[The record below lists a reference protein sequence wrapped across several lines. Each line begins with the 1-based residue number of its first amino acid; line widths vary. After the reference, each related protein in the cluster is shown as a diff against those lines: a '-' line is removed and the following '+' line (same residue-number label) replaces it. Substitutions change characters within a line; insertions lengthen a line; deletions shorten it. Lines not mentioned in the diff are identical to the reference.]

1 MTRTPL
7 QLLLCLLAFIFVSK
21 GLSQTP
27 ISVGNQVATF
37 TSMIRGYHFTAP
49 TNFTICGLQVP
60 TDASQGLQTIRVVRF
75 TAAAPPAFPANTN
88 AFVQL
93 FTITNAPNGIIPCNI
108 PITAGQIIG
117 VYGVRGAC
125 VNSYGPPNFVTNIG
139 GFNTTLQRS
148 GMQSC
153 PTPAGAP
160 MTNIWS
166 EVNYNIGRITMY
178 INCCQAPT
186 ALATNT
192 GPVCAGQPL
201 SLLASPTPAIPQ
213 NGVYTYSW
221 TGPGGFTSAL
231 QNPQIPNPG
240 PAASGTYTCIINSAC
255 GQVVVTT
262 VVVVNPNPTALILNN
277 TGLNTIDCNTA
288 SINVTASGGTAY
300 AWDGGLG
307 TLNTAQITSAG
318 LYTVSV
324 TTAAGCSDT
333 ASIAVSVAPV
343 PSITLVGD
351 TICEGQSTTLNA
363 TVSPAG
369 GLIVWNSGQTTTTI
383 TVNPLQTTTYTATYS
398 WNACSATD
406 SAVVIVNLQPSV
418 SVNSDTICNGDT
430 TVLIATATLPGG
442 SYLWSNTQTSASI
455 GVNPVLPGATYSV
468 VYTLVGCQAVASGV
482 VTVNP
487 VPVLTIDP
495 VSVCF
500 GELALLTAVPNLPG
514 GFFLWSSGQT
524 TASIST
530 LDSVSTLYSATYT
543 LENCQSPLVT
553 TNVII
558 RPLPLT
564 DFVADTTYG
573 CFPLNVTFAP
583 LNPNPLTLYQWS
595 STNGFTGQGTQPQIL
610 YGVGG
615 CYDVEVLATLAGC
628 IDSLTLI
635 DYICVQNYPQASFSP
650 STLLFTETSQSVTFE
665 NTSLGATSYLWD
677 FGDGE
682 FSTQF
687 SPLHLFMGTGS
698 GFEVTLIASTSMGC
712 IDSNSISIAPQRG
725 GIYYIPNSFTP
736 DGDGYNQVFKPQF
749 TSGFDP
755 WNYNLVIYNR
765 WGEAIFE
772 SNNLEVGW
780 DGTYGLSGINVAAGS
795 YTYKINI
802 KVPQNDLKMTIT
814 GHINLI
820 R

>member
-1 MTRTPL
+1 MTRNSL
-7 QLLLCLLAFIFVSK
+7 KLLLALVTFVFALGS
-21 GLSQTP
+21 LSQTP
-27 ISVGNQVATF
+27 ISVGNQVTTF

-75 TAAAPPAFPANTN
+75 TAAAPPAFPGNTN

-93 FTITNAPNGIIPCNI
+93 FTITNAPGGIIPCNI
-108 PITAGQIIG
+108 PVTAGQIIG

-125 VNSYGPPNFVTNIG
+125 VNSYGPPNFVTNIN

-153 PTPAGAP
+153 PTPAGVP
-160 MTNIWS
+160 MSNIWS

-178 INCCQAPT
+178 INCCAPPT
-186 ALATNT
+186 AVATNT
-192 GPVCAGQPL
+192 GPICVGSPL
-201 SLLASPTPAIPQ
+201 SLSASPNPQIPL
-213 NGVYTYSW
+213 NGVYTYTW
-221 TGPGGFTSAL
+221 TGPNGFTSTL
-231 QNPQIPNPG
+231 QNPQILNPSL
-240 PAASGTYTCIINSAC
+240 AASGTYTCIINSAC

-262 VVVVNPNPTALILNN
+262 GVVINPNPTAVIVNN
-277 TGLNTIDCNTA
+277 TGLNTIDCNTPVL
-288 SINVTASGGTAY
+288 NVTASGGTGY

-307 TLNTAQITSAG
+307 TSNTAQITSAG
-318 LYTVSV
+318 LYTVTV
-324 TTAAGCSDT
+324 TTPAGCSDT

-343 PSITLVGD
+343 PSITLVGA
-351 TICEGQSTTLNA
+351 TICEGQSAILNA

-369 GLIVWNSGQTTTTI
+369 GVINWSGGQTTTTI
-383 TVNPLQTTTYTATYS
+383 TVNPPQTTTYTATYI
-398 WNACSATD
+398 WNGCSVTD
-406 SAVVIVNLQPSV
+406 SVVVIVNLQPGV

-430 TVLIATATLPGG
+430 TVLIATAYPAGG

-455 GVNPVLPGATYSV
+455 GVNPALPGATYSV

-487 VPVLTIDP
+487 VPVLTIAP

-564 DFVADTTYG
+564 DFSADTTYG
-573 CFPLNVTFAP
+573 CIPLNVTFTP

-615 CYDVEVLATLAGC
+615 CYDVQVLATLAGC

-635 DYICVQNYPQASFSP
+635 DYICVQNYPQASFSS

-677 FGDGE
+677 FGNGD
-682 FSTQF
+682 FSTQV
-687 SPLHLFMGTGS
+687 SPTQLFMGTGS
-698 GFEVTLIASTSMGC
+698 GFEITLIASTSMGC
-712 IDSNSISIAPQRG
+712 IDSSSIAIAPQRG

-755 WNYNLVIYNR
+755 WNYNLTIYNR
-765 WGEAIFE
+765 WGEVIFE